1 MNELVKIN
9 PEYFDYPI
17 QEYQGNPLVEALRPP
32 PVDNTDALLRL
43 RQKPLFNESER
54 DLPAS
59 MRSLLPRRLLSFMF
73 PTQQHVQLLH
83 RIYRQ
88 ILGGYSNRNPVT
100 ADGQRLLHSTGEGL
114 LSPYRSSPLQTP
126 VNISF
131 LTGLSGMGK
140 STIIRAIMKSISTP
154 VIRHSSYKG
163 EPFPESQI
171 LYMMRN
177 APDQCSAKTVC
188 KGFGDHADQLLGVNL
203 YGKNFLDKSMTRTHY
218 VAALRKIIVNN
229 HVGALI
235 IDEFQN
241 ISLAKSGG
249 QGEFLAFILNLG
261 EELGIPIILVGTYRA
276 AAILKRDASIARRL
290 VTGGFHELKRPDSH
304 KNEEW
309 RALCDILW
317 QYQWVRD
324 PKDISDEIY
333 ETLYDCSQGITG
345 IMLNLFV
352 TAQTQAFESGK
363 ETIDK
368 NLLIEVYQDRFRPL
382 HAIMDILRSGGGEG
396 LEHYDDLYFE
406 GMNEFREDPAQ
417 SRKEAMSNEL
427 KEKMNDQIN
436 HYKREDKPSKKDVVP
451 RRGRKKKYLSES
463 LHELA
468 RGENLGSD
476 TLFG

>member
-1 MNELVKIN
+1 MMNELVQIN
-9 PEYFDYPI
+9 PEYVDFPI
-17 QEYQGNPLVEALRPP
+17 HEYQGNPLVEALQPP
-32 PVDNTDALLRL
+32 PIDDDDAILRL
-43 RQKPLFNESER
+43 MHAPLFKKSEL
-54 DLPAS
+54 DLSSS
-59 MRSLLPRRLLSFMF
+59 MRSLLPRRLLNFMF
-73 PTQQHVQLLH
+73 PTQQHVRLLQ
-83 RIYRQ
+83 RVYGQ
-88 ILGGYSNRNPVT
+88 ILEGYRLRNPAT
-100 ADGQRLLHSTGEGL
+100 ADGQRFLHSTDKKLIE
-114 LSPYRSSPLQTP
+114 PSPLHKP
-126 VNISF
+126 PNISF

-140 STIIRAIMKSISTP
+140 STIIRAIMKGISKP
-154 VIRHSSYKG
+154 VIRHSNYKG
-163 EPFPESQI
+163 EDFTESQI

-177 APDQCSAKTVC
+177 APDQCSAKSVC
-188 KGFGDHADQLLGVNL
+188 KGFGDLADKLLGIDL
-203 YGKNFLDKSMTRTHY
+203 YRKGFVDKSMSRTHY
-218 VAALRKIIVNN
+218 VAALREIIVNH

-241 ISLAKSGG
+241 ISLARSGG
-249 QGEFLAFILNLG
+249 QGEFLAFILNLA

-276 AAILKRDASIARRL
+276 AAILKGDASVARRL
-290 VTGGFHELKRPDSH
+290 VTGGFHVLQRPENH

-324 PKDISDEIY
+324 PKDICDEIY

-382 HAIMDILRSGGGEG
+382 HTIMDILRRPGVNG

-406 GMNEFREDPAQ
+406 GMNEFLEDPAQ
-417 SRKEAMSNEL
+417 SRKEAMANEL

-436 HYKREDKPSKKDVVP
+436 HYKRDDKPSMKDVTP
-451 RRGRKKKYLSES
+451 HRGRKKKHLSDS

-468 RGENLGSD
+468 RSESLGSANI
-476 TLFG
+476 FG